1 MSADWS
7 TVTVQALV
15 ALWESFL
22 LYIPNL
28 IMGLLLLIFGW
39 FIAYGL
45 GKLAT
50 EILKK
55 IKFDNLFAKEDWH
68 EAMQKAKI
76 NLQASA
82 FVGSIIKWIVYI
94 IFIWAAVGAFGL
106 TYFSQFMSEILAYIP
121 NVIVAALIFVVAVIF
136 ADFLSKIVVVTTEKA
151 KFKFTSFAGKIVKWS
166 IWIFAIF
173 AILIQLGI
181 AEELIITL
189 FTGVVALIVI
199 AGGIAFGL
207 GGQDFARDTLKDI
220 KNKLKE

>member
-1 MSADWS
+1 
-7 TVTVQALV
+7 
-15 ALWESFL
+15 
-22 LYIPNL
+22 
-28 IMGLLLLIFGW
+28 
-39 FIAYGL
+39 
-45 GKLAT
+45 
-50 EILKK
+50 
-55 IKFDNLFAKEDWH
+55 
-68 EAMQKAKI
+68 
-76 NLQASA
+76 
-82 FVGSIIKWIVYI
+82 
-94 IFIWAAVGAFGL
+94 
-106 TYFSQFMSEILAYIP
+106 
-121 NVIVAALIFVVAVIF
+121 LIFVVAVIF
-136 ADFLSKIVVVTTEKA
+136 ADFLSKIIVVTTEKA

>member
-1 MSADWS
+1 MNADWS
-7 TVTVQALV
+7 TVTIQALV
-15 ALWESFL
+15 QLWESFL

-28 IMGLLLLIFGW
+28 VMGLLLLIFGW
-39 FIAYGL
+39 FIAHGL
-45 GKLAT
+45 GKLVS

-55 IKFDNLFAKEDWH
+55 MKFDNLFAKEGWK

-76 NLQASA
+76 NLDASA
-82 FVGSIIKWIVYI
+82 FVGSIVKWMVYI

-106 TYFSQFMSEILAYIP
+106 TYFSQFMTEILNYIP

-136 ADFLSKIVVVTTEKA
+136 ADFLSKIIVVATEKVN
-151 KFKFTSFAGKIVKWS
+151 FKFTSFAGEIVKLA

-181 AEELIITL
+181 AKELIVTL
-189 FTGVVALIVI
+189 FTGIVALIVI

-207 GGQDFARDTLKDI
+207 GGQELAKDILKDV
-220 KNKLKE
+220 KKKLEE

>member
-1 MSADWS
+1 MNADWS
-7 TVTVQALV
+7 TVTIQALV
-15 ALWESFL
+15 TLWESFL

-45 GKLAT
+45 GKLVS

-55 IKFDNLFAKEDWH
+55 MKFDSLFAKEEWR

-76 NLQASA
+76 NLNASA
-82 FVGSIIKWIVYI
+82 FVGSIVKWVVYI

-106 TYFSQFMSEILAYIP
+106 VYFSQFMAEILNYIP
-121 NVIVAALIFVVAVIF
+121 NVIVAALIFVVAVIL
-136 ADFLSKIVVVTTEKA
+136 ADFLSKIVVVATEKA
-151 KFKFTSFAGKIVKWS
+151 KFKFTSFAGEIVKWA

-181 AEELIITL
+181 ARELIITL
-189 FTGVVALIVI
+189 FTGIVALIVI

-207 GGQDFARDTLKDI
+207 GGQEFARDTLKDV
-220 KNKLKE
+220 KDKLKE